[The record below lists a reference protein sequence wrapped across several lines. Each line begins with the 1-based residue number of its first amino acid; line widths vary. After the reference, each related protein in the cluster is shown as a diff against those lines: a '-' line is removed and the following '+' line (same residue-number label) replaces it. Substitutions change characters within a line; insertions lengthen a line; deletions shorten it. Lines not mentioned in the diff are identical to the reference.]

1 VGVDSPEYP
10 ITLYRHGILSFQK
23 WGDRYAVVQ
32 EGQALLTRWRSI
44 DEEVRHA
51 FEWMQF
57 ASSVRETSPV
67 ITVAKFIREY
77 VGEERWAL
85 EILSNL

>member
-1 VGVDSPEYP
+1 LGVDSVGNP
-10 ITLYRHGILSFQK
+10 ITLYRHGILSFQR

-57 ASSVRETSPV
+57 AGSMWETLPV
-67 ITVAKFIREY
+67 ITVAKFVREY
-77 VGEERWAL
+77 VGEEQWVLAIL
-85 EILSNL
+85 ESL